1 MAFREVLVTQVR
13 EVLRAWLAGA
23 GKRPAARRAGVD
35 VKTAARYIAA
45 ARAAG
50 LARDGDESQLID
62 ELLGQVVA
70 AAVRP
75 ARTAGHGASWE
86 ALVPVTAEVT
96 GWVKDGLTLVKI
108 GELVER
114 RGIAV
119 PYRTLARFA
128 AAECGYSSSRQQ
140 VTVPV
145 ADGKPGEEVQIDF
158 GYLGMIGDGDRR
170 RKLHALVF
178 TAVLSR
184 YCFVFLTFSQTTAA
198 VIAGC
203 EEAWSFFEGVFKV
216 LIVDNLKPVVDKAD
230 RLEPRWNREW
240 LEYAQARTLAVDP
253 ARVRSPQGQG
263 AGRKRGEVRPGQ
275 LLRRGA
281 VRRDRRRAAPGGGL
295 VPGAG
300 RDAGARHY
308 PAPACGGV
316 RGAGAGGAGAAAR
329 AGAAVPDAGLERGQG
344 AARLPPVD

>member
-35 VKTAARYIAA
+35 VTTAARYIAA

-50 LARDGDESQLID
+50 LARDGDESQLTD

-70 AAVRP
+70 AVRP
-75 ARTAGHGASWE
+75 ARPAGHGASWE

-184 YCFVFLTFSQTTAA
+184 YCFVFLTFSQTRA

-203 EEAWSFFEGVFKV
+203 EAAWSFFGGVFKV

-240 LEYAQARTLAVDP
+240 LEYAQARGLVVDP
-253 ARVRSPQGQG
+253 ARVRSPKINLGLHTAPLRSG
-263 AGRKRGEVRPGQ
+263 RRLGGVHAGRRVSCRRPWW
-275 LLRRGA
+275 
-281 VRRDRRRAAPGGGL
+281 RAGGLGPGGS
-295 VPGAG
+295 
-300 RDAGARHY
+300 
-308 PAPACGGV
+308 
-316 RGAGAGGAGAAAR
+316 
-329 AGAAVPDAGLERGQG
+329 
-344 AARLPPVD
+344 